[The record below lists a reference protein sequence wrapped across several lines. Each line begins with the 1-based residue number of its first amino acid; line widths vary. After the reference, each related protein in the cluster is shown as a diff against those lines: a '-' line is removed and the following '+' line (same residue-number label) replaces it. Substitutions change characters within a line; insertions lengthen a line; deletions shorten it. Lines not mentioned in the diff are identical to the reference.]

1 LEYKQGCWLGAYDQN
16 RNKIK
21 DCMTAIL
28 GEDLAENFLFESK
41 RDFNTGRYSY
51 RLALKVDKI
60 NIM

>member
-1 LEYKQGCWLGAYDQN
+1 
-16 RNKIK
+16 
-21 DCMTAIL
+21 MTAIL